1 MFELRGLQHV
11 VIISQKKKKFIMRS
25 TINVREYN
33 ICHYTSRV
41 TNKERERDCCVRAKD
56 FYTKQNFWHQSW
68 RFYWCSQ
75 LHQSSYCYGVSHEFN
90 IHAIKRS
97 MVVEEFNHSW
107 SGMWS
112 CNKSYI
118 VGNIS
123 MIYIFL
129 YCCTSI
135 LL

>member
-1 MFELRGLQHV
+1 MTFSL
-11 VIISQKKKKFIMRS
+11 IKFIVRS
-25 TINVREYN
+25 TINVRKYN
-33 ICHYTSRV
+33 IVSLYFKS
-41 TNKERERDCCVRAKD
+41 NWDWEREREREIVVCVPRISIPSQI
-56 FYTKQNFWHQSW
+56 FGTNRW
-68 RFYWCSQ
+68 RFYWCFKWKLMPQ

-123 MIYIFL
+123 KIYISL